1 MVSSTVLRNQ
11 PVVWLPEKQI
21 TMIDRIDALEEKI
34 AALVDKINEAKA
46 RIFDLQRQ
54 NKELYAIAEQKKV
67 VDHENTRLRSQI
79 KELEAELNSRDDK
92 ESTVKDR
99 LKMILNRIDT
109 LEAEILEL
117 DSNSD
122 E

>member
-1 MVSSTVLRNQ
+1 
-11 PVVWLPEKQI
+11 
-21 TMIDRIDALEEKI
+21 MIDRIDALEEKI
-34 AALVDKINEAKA
+34 AALVDKVNEAKV
-46 RIFDLQRQ
+46 RIGELQRQ
-54 NKELYAIAEQKKV
+54 NRELMMLAEQKNQT
-67 VDHENTRLRSQI
+67 DNDNMRLQGRI
-79 KELEAELNSRDDK
+79 RELEQELNLRDDK

-117 DSNSD
+117 DNHGA